1 MPTEQEAAMADE
13 LTPRQRQVLEAV
25 EAFIRQHEY
34 PPTRA
39 ELAQAMGMNSHN
51 GAQEHLA
58 ALERKG
64 FLKLLPGISR
74 GIRVVRTTP

>member
-1 MPTEQEAAMADE
+1 MPIEQEAAMAKE

-25 EAFIRQHEY
+25 EAFIQQHDM

-39 ELAQAMGMNSHN
+39 ELARALGITSHN
-51 GAQEHLA
+51 GAHEHLL
-58 ALERKG
+58 ALEKKG

-74 GIRVVRTTP
+74 GNCLQRTQA